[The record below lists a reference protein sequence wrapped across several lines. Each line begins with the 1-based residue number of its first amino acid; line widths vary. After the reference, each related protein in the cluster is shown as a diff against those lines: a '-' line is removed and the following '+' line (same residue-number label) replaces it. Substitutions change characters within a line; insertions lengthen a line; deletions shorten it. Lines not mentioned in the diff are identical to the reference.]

1 MLNFEEIKNVL
12 PQKFPYYMVDRIL
25 KLKEKEKVIG
35 IKNISGNEICFLG
48 HFPDKSIVPATMVLE
63 IMAQVA
69 TFLFYSRKR
78 KQQKLNFF
86 LAMIKEAK
94 FIKSVFPGDQLKV
107 FINGI
112 RITKD
117 NAYVHAIATIEEE
130 TVAESDMIFV
140 RRK

>member
-1 MLNFEEIKNVL
+1 MLNFEEIKNIL

-25 KLKEKEKVIG
+25 ELKEKEKVVG

-48 HFPDKSIVPATMVLE
+48 HFPDKSIVPAMMILE
-63 IMAQVA
+63 TMAQIA
-69 TFLFYSRKR
+69 TFLFYSKSQ

-86 LAMIKEAK
+86 LAMIKEARFVK
-94 FIKSVFPGDQLKV
+94 PVLPGDQLKV
-107 FINGI
+107 SITAT

-117 NAYVHAIATIEEE
+117 NACVHAVATVEEK